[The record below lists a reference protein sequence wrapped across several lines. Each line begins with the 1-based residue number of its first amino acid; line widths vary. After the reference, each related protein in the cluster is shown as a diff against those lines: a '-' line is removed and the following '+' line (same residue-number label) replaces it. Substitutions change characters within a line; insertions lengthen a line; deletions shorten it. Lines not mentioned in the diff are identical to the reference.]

1 MIMKKYVICAMAF
14 FAFIHT
20 SCNDNDEG
28 VVPTD
33 IVNLTSEALS
43 GAIRLNWEYP
53 DTENNNI
60 RYVEVRYFDPGKQSE
75 VRKTASSFSNSIL
88 IEDLRL
94 KYGEYKF
101 QIQPFSTTFTPG
113 TVHEIAETPKRAE
126 ATETFTSR
134 ELKIT
139 ASDIDIPGIYSTSKA
154 ESLFDS
160 DNSTFV
166 NFDYSTSTATG
177 ITRYYDIHY
186 PKAQEFIKFSYVNR
200 NHNDAKFPSV
210 IECYVKALESD
221 PWTLVTTLK
230 EDVDGLPVKPL
241 DSFVSKEYRAP
252 FAFNYF
258 RFQVPAVHTGS
269 DVKNFSLAEF
279 RIYEVEYYFF
289 DPEA

>member
-1 MIMKKYVICAMAF
+1 MKKYVIYAMAF
-14 FAFIHT
+14 FALTHT
-20 SCNDNDEG
+20 SCSDNDEG
-28 VVPTD
+28 VAPTD
-33 IVNLTSEALS
+33 ITNLTSEALP
-43 GAIRLNWEYP
+43 GAIQLNWECP
-53 DTENNNI
+53 DAENSNV
-60 RYVEVRYFDPGKQSE
+60 RYVEVRYFDPAKKQE

-88 IEDLRL
+88 IDDLRL

-126 ATETFTSR
+126 VTETYTSR

-139 ASDIDIPGIYSTSKA
+139 ADDIDIPGIYSTSKA
-154 ESLFDS
+154 ESLFDN
-160 DNSTFV
+160 DNKTFV

-177 ITRYYDIHY
+177 VTRYYDIHY
-186 PKAQEFIKFSYVNR
+186 PKTQEFIKFSYINR
-200 NHNDAKFPSV
+200 DHKDAKFPSV
-210 IECYVKALESD
+210 IECYVKAMESD

-230 EDVDGLPVKPL
+230 QDADGLPTKPL
-241 DSFVSKEYRAP
+241 DAFVSKEYRAP

-258 RFQVPAVHTGS
+258 RFQVPTVHTGS